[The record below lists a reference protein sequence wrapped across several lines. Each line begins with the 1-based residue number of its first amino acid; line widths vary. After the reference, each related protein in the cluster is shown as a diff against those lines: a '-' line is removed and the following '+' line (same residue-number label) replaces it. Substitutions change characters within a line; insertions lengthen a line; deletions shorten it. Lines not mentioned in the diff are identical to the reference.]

1 MPRAERRA
9 VLGAAAFAVLALVVK
24 AWWAASGRQ
33 VSDVS
38 LYLSVGDRIARGEVP
53 YADFDFEYPP
63 GALPVLA
70 LPALVSDGRT
80 GYDVWFGLLLAVT
93 GAAGVVLVDRC
104 LARLGRT
111 DRERGW
117 TLVALAASPLV
128 LGALL
133 LDRFDLLPATL
144 TVAAVAALLG
154 GRSRAA
160 GVALGAAIAVKLY
173 PVVLLPLALAWTW
186 RRDGRRAAAVTGAL
200 ALAVP
205 VTAYLPFLVASPGG
219 VVQSLAHQA
228 SRPLQIESVG
238 AGLLLAAHQVAGLD
252 LEWRS
257 GHGSQNLVGGVPDA
271 LALASSAVQVAV
283 LVALWWA
290 FARDSG
296 DGERLGRF
304 AAAAV
309 CAFVAL
315 GKVLSPQFLVWLL
328 FLVPLV
334 GGVRGRIAAGLYGAV
349 AVLTAAWFPARYW
362 SLVRE
367 LEPLA
372 SWLVAARGL
381 ALVALLAVLALP
393 AASLSAARRRAPA
406 RSPTPVPSP
415 GRR

>member
-1 MPRAERRA
+1 VPRPERRA
-9 VLGAAAFAVLALVVK
+9 LLGAGAFAVVALLVK
-24 AWWAASGRQ
+24 AWWAASDRQ

-38 LYLSVGDRIARGEVP
+38 LYLAYGDRIARGEVP

-80 GYDVWFGLLLAVT
+80 GYDAWFGVLLAVT
-93 GAAGVVLVDRC
+93 GAVGVLLVDRC

-154 GRSRAA
+154 GRPRAA
-160 GVALGAAIAVKLY
+160 GAALGAAIAVKLY
-173 PVVLLPLALAWTW
+173 PVALVPLALAWVW
-186 RRDGRRAAAVTGAL
+186 RRDGRRAAVMTGAL

-205 VTAYLPFLVASPGG
+205 VAAYLPFLVAAPDG
-219 VVQSLAHQA
+219 VAHSLAHQA

-238 AGLLLAAHQVAGLD
+238 AGLLLAAHQLAGLD

-257 GHGSQNLVGGVPDA
+257 GHGSQNLVGGLPDA
-271 LALASSAVQVAV
+271 LAVGSSTLQVAV
-283 LVALWWA
+283 LVALWLA

-296 DGERLGRF
+296 DGERLTRF

-309 CAFVAL
+309 CAFLAL

-334 GGVRGRIAAGLYGAV
+334 GGVRGRLAAGLYGTA
-349 AVLTAAWFPARYW
+349 ALLTAAWFPARYW

-372 SWLVAARGL
+372 SWLVTVRGL
-381 ALVALLAVLALP
+381 VLVALLAVLALP
-393 AASLSAARRRAPA
+393 VASLSAARRRAPA